1 MKSFFIATLLALL
14 LSSLCYSQSPRKH
27 PQKMHRNENGKLF
40 VNKHQPMYLHLSTSP
55 DKNGDTQKL
64 ESLSTPQYANPFYFD
79 SEGLN
84 TVRTPSQVD
93 TVTKKLVYPVADI
106 VFEVYADGIA
116 PQTKTTYKNTTKY
129 RKEGKVFYGSNLEV
143 ELSATDATSGIETT
157 YYSLNGAPYQPYTSN
172 LSLNEE
178 QDYQLSFY
186 SVDHVGN
193 SEEVEQHLFTIDKT
207 APNVNWKLMGDV
219 SGKTASGRSS
229 IELLAMDAI
238 TGVKRIQYQIDDQP
252 AKTYTKPIDLG
263 LVSNGEHHFK
273 FWAED
278 FVGNTSNPN
287 TGMDNGLDV
296 YAFIV
301 DDVAPTASALVKND
315 QYAGKYLYVSPR
327 SRCELDG
334 EDDLL
339 GVNKILYSFN
349 NQKLDAQYESPLPF
363 EDTKGLQA
371 IFYQSWDMVANKS
384 AVEKLVVYMDNEA
397 PQTGIDFKGP
407 QFFTRDTLFISQ
419 TTHVK
424 LFSKDAESGIK
435 QTSYKVDENAIV
447 TGNSFQIPG
456 DGLHQITFYSVDN
469 VNNQEQHKESEVVV
483 DNKGPEVYINFSI
496 KPIRTETHE
505 SELIEVYPPFVKMYI
520 GATDQQCGT
529 KSIHYSIDGGTRKN
543 YTSSGSPAD
552 GELFQEEKLYSVVVE
567 ATDKLGNSSQRPIT
581 FRIAKK

>member
-1 MKSFFIATLLALL
+1 M
-14 LSSLCYSQSPRKH
+14 
-27 PQKMHRNENGKLF
+27 
-40 VNKHQPMYLHLSTSP
+40 
-55 DKNGDTQKL
+55 
-64 ESLSTPQYANPFYFD
+64 
-79 SEGLN
+79 
-84 TVRTPSQVD
+84 
-93 TVTKKLVYPVADI
+93 
-106 VFEVYADGIA
+106 YADGIA
-116 PQTKTTYKNTTKY
+116 PQTQTTYKNTTKY

-157 YYSLNGAPYQPYTSN
+157 YYSINGAPYQPYTSN

-193 SEEVEQHLFTIDKT
+193 SEETEQHLFTIDKT
-207 APNVNWKLMGDV
+207 APNINWKLTGDV

-229 IELLAMDAI
+229 IELLAMDAL
-238 TGVKRIQYQIDDQP
+238 TGVKRIQYQIDDHL

-263 LVSNGEHHFK
+263 LVSNGEHRFK

-315 QYAGKYLYVSPR
+315 QYIGKYLYVSPR

-349 NQKLDAQYESPLPF
+349 HQKLDAQYESPLPF

-384 AVEKLVVYMDNEA
+384 AIEKLVVYMDNEA

-407 QFFTRDTLFISQ
+407 QFFTRDTLFINQ

-424 LFSKDAESGIK
+424 LFSKDEESGIK

-447 TGNSFQIPG
+447 SGNSFRIPG

-483 DNKGPEVYINFSI
+483 DNKGPKVYINFSI

-505 SELIEVYPPFVKMYI
+505 NEVIEVYPPFVKMYI
-520 GATDQQCGT
+520 GATDEQCGT
-529 KSIHYSIDGGTRKN
+529 KSIHYSIDSGTPKN

-552 GELFQEEKLYSVVVE
+552 VELFQEEKLYSVVVE
-567 ATDKLGNSSQRPIT
+567 ATDKLGNSSQKPIT

>member
-1 MKSFFIATLLALL
+1 MKSFFITTLFTLLLIP
-14 LSSLCYSQSPRKH
+14 LSHSQSPKKH
-27 PQKMHRNENGKLF
+27 PQKMHQAENGKLY

-55 DKNGDTQKL
+55 DGTGDAQKL
-64 ESLSTPQYANPFYFD
+64 ESQSTPQYANPFYFD

-84 TVRTPSQVD
+84 TIRTPSQVD
-93 TVTKKLVYPVADI
+93 PITKKLVYPVADI
-106 VFEVYADGIA
+106 VFEVYADGLA
-116 PQTKTTYKNTTKY
+116 PETKTAYKNTTKY
-129 RKEGKVFYGSNLEV
+129 RKEGKVYYGSALEV
-143 ELSATDATSGIETT
+143 ELSATDATSGIETIF
-157 YYSLNGAPYQPYTSN
+157 YSLNGAPYQPYASHLN
-172 LSLNEE
+172 LDEE

-193 SEEVEQHLFTIDKT
+193 SEDVEQHVFSVDKT
-207 APNVNWKLMGDV
+207 APNVNWKLMGDI

-229 IELLAMDAI
+229 IELLAMDAL

-252 AKTYTKPIDLG
+252 AQTYTKPIDLG
-263 LVSNGEHHFK
+263 LVSNGEHRFK

-287 TGMDNGLDV
+287 NGMDNGLDV

-301 DDVAPTASALVKND
+301 DDVAPTASAMIQKD
-315 QYAGKYLYVSPR
+315 QHVGKYLYVSPR
-327 SRCELDG
+327 SRCQLNG

-349 NQKLDAQYESPLPF
+349 HQKLDAQYKSPLAF
-363 EDTKGLQA
+363 EDIKGLQA

-384 AVEKLVVYMDNEA
+384 AIEKLVVYMDNEA
-397 PQTGIDFKGP
+397 PQTGIDFEGP

-419 TTHVK
+419 TTQVK
-424 LFSKDAESGIK
+424 LFSKDDESGIK
-435 QTSYKVDENAIV
+435 QTSYQIDEKAVV

-456 DGLHQITFYSVDN
+456 DGLHKINFYSEDN
-469 VNNQEQHKESEVVV
+469 VNNQEQLKESVVVV

-496 KPIRTETHE
+496 KPIRTETHNG
-505 SELIEVYPPFVKMYI
+505 ELIEVYPPFVKMYI

-552 GELFQEEKLYSVVVE
+552 VELFQEEKLYSVLVE
-567 ATDKLGNSSQRPIT
+567 ASDKLGNSSQKPIT
-581 FRIAKK
+581 FRIARK